1 MKFNKISTLAVA
13 FVLAIVATGCS
24 SAPKGKQLAP
34 VAAKN
39 SNFLGIVTVEPK
51 SFAIDNPN
59 SDVVNTSDI
68 GARRDFSGT
77 QTTLLWGLISIDDY

>member
-13 FVLAIVATGCS
+13 FVLAVVATGCS

-39 SNFLGIVTVEPK
+39 TNFLGIVTVSPK
-51 SFAIDNPN
+51 SYNINNPN
-59 SDVVNTSDI
+59 TDVVSTSDI

-77 QTTLLWGLISIDDY
+77 QTTLLWGLIAVDDY